1 MPDSEDFAN
10 KIYVVDK
17 LHMKGHT
24 GVNFKMNNDPA
35 LFPELDP
42 INTQICEQ
50 VSFWLG
56 KFKNIL
62 KHMSFYRFN
71 FFFLFIILDM
81 YNVIKMIDRIDI
93 ADAINFEKSDPLK
106 RAIDEVD
113 SESDTEN
120 SNQ

>member
-1 MPDSEDFAN
+1 
-10 KIYVVDK
+10 
-17 LHMKGHT
+17 
-24 GVNFKMNNDPA
+24 
-35 LFPELDP
+35 
-42 INTQICEQ
+42 
-50 VSFWLG
+50 
-56 KFKNIL
+56 
-62 KHMSFYRFN
+62 
-71 FFFLFIILDM
+71 M